1 MRISDWSSDVCSSDL
16 VLYVANF
23 SARRFVRMTAGVG
36 SRFPAYAVSMGRILL
51 AALPDEQ
58 LEQYLA
64 TAEFAPLTPWTVT
77 NRSEEHTSELQ
88 SLMRSSYAV
97 FCLKTTK
104 TLQN

>member
-51 AALPDEQ
+51 AALPDEP

-64 TAEFAPLTPWTVT
+64 TAEFAPPTPGPVT
-77 NRSEEHTSELQ
+77 NPKALRKPSTQVRRESA
-88 SLMRSSYAV
+88 SASCRDNGFMN
-97 FCLKTTK
+97 F
-104 TLQN
+104 